1 MSNTVAGS
9 RVDGCLILTLNNPPV
24 NALTGEIL
32 QQLAAAISEA
42 AAQDAIQAIILTGAG
57 KAFVGGADIRAFPA
71 IAAGEIPPIEWQ
83 RWMNAVEDSPK
94 PIIAAING
102 AALGGGLELAMA
114 CHWRVAA
121 RTAAI
126 GQPEVKLGLIPGAGG
141 TQRLPRLAG
150 TELALKMIAF
160 GEPLTAGEA
169 LTAGIVDQVVEGDV
183 VEAVVAMAAGGVA
196 GRRTRE
202 LSARLLSPAEAE
214 SLAALFVDQCRKRM
228 PSQTAPL
235 AAIECVAASSRLAF
249 PEGLAFEHQQF
260 EDCLHGPQSRALI
273 HLFFAERAA
282 GKLEAPRTTPV
293 QRAAVV
299 GAGMMGSGIAMCFAN
314 AGIPVLLTD
323 TSAAHL
329 ERSLETI
336 RKNYETTARKG
347 RLTQADVEARLAL
360 IQTVPDFDGFETAGL
375 IVEAVY
381 EELSLK
387 QRVFL
392 DLDRIARPGAILATN
407 TSTLDIDAIAAVTR
421 RPEAVAGMHFFGP
434 AHVMRLLEVVK
445 GRSSAPETLA
455 TLLDTGRR
463 LRKVC
468 VLSGNCFGFIGNRMY
483 APYRAQAV
491 ALVERGCSTQQV
503 DEAITS
509 WGFAMGPL
517 AVGDLVGLDVYWLIR
532 QAALQASLP
541 HTPVTTF
548 EDELYKLGRY
558 GQKTR
563 SGWYLYDDARRPS
576 SDPEVERLVR
586 EYSSWQGI
594 EQRQWNE
601 REIRERCLL
610 ALINEGGRLLEEGIA
625 EKPSDIDIVLVHG
638 FGFPAWRG
646 GPMHYAESLGLD
658 NVRRRLEA
666 LYDEE
671 GPQWKPAAWPWAPTV
686 RR

>member
-1 MSNTVAGS
+1 MSNTVVSSHLG
-9 RVDGCLILTLNNPPV
+9 DCLLLTLDNPPV
-24 NALTGEIL
+24 NALTREIL
-32 QQLAAAISEA
+32 EQLAAAISEA
-42 AAQDAIQAIILTGAG
+42 AKQDAIQAIILTGAG
-57 KAFVGGADIRAFPA
+57 KAFVGGADIRAFPK
-71 IAAGEIPPIEWQ
+71 IVAGELPPIEWQ
-83 RWMNAVEDSPK
+83 SLVNAVEDSPK

-121 RTAAI
+121 RTAAL

-160 GEPLTAGEA
+160 GDPLTAEEA
-169 LTAGIVDQVVEGDV
+169 LHAGIVDQLVDGDLV
-183 VEAVVAMAAGGVA
+183 QAVIAMVASGAAV
-196 GRRTRE
+196 RRTRE
-202 LSARLLSPAEAE
+202 LTSKLLSPAEAE
-214 SLAALFVDQCRKRM
+214 SLAALFLDQCRKRM

-235 AAIECVAASSRLAF
+235 AGIECVAATSRLPF
-249 PEGLAFEHQQF
+249 PEGLAYENRRFE
-260 EDCLHGPQSRALI
+260 ECLYGSQSQALI
-273 HLFFAERAA
+273 HIFFAERAA
-282 GKLEAPRTTPV
+282 GKLEASRLSPV
-293 QRAAVV
+293 QRAAVA

-323 TSAAHL
+323 TSATHL
-329 ERSLETI
+329 ERALETI
-336 RKNYETTARKG
+336 RKNYEATARKG

-360 IQTVPDFDGFETAGL
+360 IQTVPDFEGFETADL
-375 IVEAVY
+375 VVEAVY

-387 QRVFL
+387 QRLFL

-407 TSTLDIDAIAAVTR
+407 TSTLNIDAIAAVTR
-421 RPEAVAGMHFFGP
+421 RPESVAGMHFFSP
-434 AHVMRLLEVVK
+434 ANVMRLLEVVK
-445 GRSSAPETLA
+445 GRASAPETLA

-463 LRKVC
+463 LKKVC

-491 ALVERGCSTQQV
+491 SLIERGCSVQQV
-503 DEAITS
+503 DAAITS

-532 QAALQASLP
+532 QAALQAGLP

-576 SDPEVERLVR
+576 PDPEVERLVR
-586 EYSSWQGI
+586 EYASWQGI

-658 NVRRRLEA
+658 NVRRRLDA

-671 GPQWKPAAWPWAPTV
+671 GPQWKPALW
-686 RR
+686 R